1 MKALK
6 FYADWCG
13 PCKGLSQ
20 IIEKAGEK
28 ITVEIED
35 VNIDTCGSLSSE
47 YYVRTVPTMVL
58 LNDEGKE
65 IKRQTGNMDE
75 RTLLAFLKG

>member
-6 FYADWCG
+6 FYTEWCSS
-13 PCKGLSQ
+13 CKLLSQ
-20 IIEKAGEK
+20 TIEKAGDK
-28 ITVEIED
+28 ITVEVED
-35 VNIDTCGSLSSE
+35 VNIDTCGSRSSE
-47 YYVRTVPTMVL
+47 YYIRSIPTMVL